1 MNQDFSADRP
11 ISNQIEDKFQR
22 FEFAKRVATTIN
34 NRKNEDCIVIG
45 LYGAWGEGKTSLL
58 NFIESELLKNEN
70 ILCVKFNPWRYT
82 DENALLNQFFQKVAD
97 TLDSNLKTKKEKAG
111 EILKK
116 YGKLINFELPGVG
129 NIGETLANTGDVLDS
144 VDIEVLK
151 ERLEGIL
158 KKTNSKIVIFIDDI
172 DRLDKTEIHSI
183 FRLVKLTADFSNTTY
198 ILSFDEEMVSAAIG
212 ERFGQGDQRSGQ
224 NFLEKIIQVPL
235 KIPSAQPEALKDFCL
250 EIVEN
255 AINSNNIEIT
265 QEEVRQFVYQ
275 FTANILVR
283 LDTPRLAVRYG
294 NSISFT
300 MPLLYKEVNIVDL
313 LLIEAIKIFYPEF
326 YSFIKSNPSLF
337 IAASNTTLGKEIQE
351 SRQQQLDNLGKDYTS
366 SQKISILRL
375 IQQLFPIKQD
385 DTIFSSFDKNII
397 DVWFKNKNI
406 VSPKYFNKYFSYSV
420 MKGEISDI
428 VFQNFIDDVISL
440 KRDEVN
446 HALKT
451 LIEQS
456 SPDNLLYKLRSI
468 EQEINWEKSKKIS
481 NSISDIS
488 DLFPSYQ
495 KSLFLSF
502 GAPKSQAALF
512 VYHLIRKHDNKEE
525 QYQFSKELLSG
536 NSKFNFAYDLYQW
549 LKEKDEDDNK
559 FFTDDEKFELEN
571 TLLDKALEESKNNS
585 IFEEFP
591 DYANDLFL
599 IWINKE
605 KKDLHKYIR
614 KILDK
619 NPKALLDLIKIYIP
633 TATST
638 AVKGPYKSDFSQDN
652 YNYFT
657 SLFDKNYINK
667 IANKVFSKNELD
679 SNEVRWTR
687 MHENKQDDINIIRQ
701 FRYWFEKDISLIDSN
716 SNPL

>member
-11 ISNQIEDKFQR
+11 ISKQIDDKFQR
-22 FEFAKRVATTIN
+22 FEFAKRVATTIS

-82 DENALLNQFFQKVAD
+82 DENALLNQFFQKLAD

-111 EILKK
+111 EILKR
-116 YGKLINFELPGVG
+116 YGKLINLELPVFG
-129 NIGETLANTGDVLDS
+129 NVGETLANTGDVLDI

-151 ERLEGIL
+151 SRLEEIL
-158 KKTNSKIVIFIDDI
+158 KSTKSKIVVFIDDI

-235 KIPSAQPEALKDFCL
+235 KIPSAQPESLKDFCL

-255 AINSNNIEIT
+255 AVNSNNIKITEEEI
-265 QEEVRQFVYQ
+265 RQFFYQ
-275 FTANILVR
+275 FTTNILVR

-326 YSFIKSNPSLF
+326 YSFIKNNPSLF
-337 IAASNTTLGKEIQE
+337 IASSNISLGKDIKE
-351 SRQQQLDNLGKDYTS
+351 SRQQQLDSLGKDYTS
-366 SQKISILRL
+366 SQKVGVLRL
-375 IQQLFPIKQD
+375 IQELFPIRQD

-420 MKGEISDI
+420 MKGEISDV
-428 VFQNFIDDVISL
+428 VFQNFIDESISL
-440 KRDEVN
+440 NSDEVTN
-446 HALKT
+446 TLKT

-456 SPDNLLYKLRSI
+456 NPDNVLYKLRSI
-468 EQEINWEKSKKIS
+468 EQEIDWEKSKKIS
-481 NSISDIS
+481 ISISDIS
-488 DLFPSYQ
+488 DLFPSSQ

-512 VYHLIRKHDNKEE
+512 VYHLIRKHYNKDE
-525 QYQFSKELLSG
+525 QYQFSKELLCG
-536 NSKFNFAYDLYQW
+536 KSKFDFAYDLYEW
-549 LKEKDEDDNK
+549 LKEKDK
-559 FFTDDEKFELEN
+559 DEYKYFSDEETIELEN
-571 TLLDKALEESKNNS
+571 ILLNKALEESKNNS

-591 DYANDLFL
+591 EYANDLFL

-605 KKDLHKYIR
+605 KKDLHKYI
-614 KILDK
+614 KNILDK
-619 NPKALLDLIKIYIP
+619 NPGALLDLIKIYIP

-638 AVKGPYKSDFSQDN
+638 AVKGPYKSDFSEDN
-652 YNYFT
+652 YNYFI

-667 IANKVFSKNELD
+667 VTNKIFSENELD
-679 SNEVRWTR
+679 SEDVRWTR
-687 MHENKQDDINIIRQ
+687 RHENKQDDINIIRQ
-701 FRYWFEKDISLIDSN
+701 FKYWFRKDVTSIDSN
-716 SNPL
+716 